1 MFTSREPATSGSDMR
16 FAVALFAVIAALPA
30 PVLPAQGDPRRPA
43 DLRVPVPPDFIVSR
57 RVRLGLKV
65 NLQARQTDSVG
76 AYVDLVTPGGPA
88 STAGIRAG
96 DVITRLDGQ
105 ALLEPGVRSSASR
118 RSLPGLRLIQLAA
131 RLSPGDTV
139 DVEYRRGPDRRVTQ
153 LVTDADQVVHLDASQ
168 LPRIMALRGP
178 PGGPGGRP
186 FDGSAFEL
194 PAPAFELFLAGDL
207 AELELAPLNP
217 DLGQYFGTDDG
228 VLVISA
234 PRNSSLGVKGGDVVL
249 AVDGRRPEGP
259 LHLIRILRSYD
270 GGEPFKLEILR
281 SRKRETLTG
290 SLTPPADD
298 R

>member
-1 MFTSREPATSGSDMR
+1 MR

-178 PGGPGGRP
+178 LGAPGRRP

>member
-1 MFTSREPATSGSDMR
+1 MR
-16 FAVALFAVIAALPA
+16 FAVALLGVIAALPA
-30 PVLPAQGDPRRPA
+30 PVLRAQGDPRRPA
-43 DLRVPVPPDFIVSR
+43 DVRVPVPPDFIVSR

-65 NLQARQTDSVG
+65 NLQARQSDSVG

-96 DVITRLDGQ
+96 DVVTRLDGQ
-105 ALLEPGVRSSASR
+105 SLLEPGARTSASR

-178 PGGPGGRP
+178 PGPLGSGRP
-186 FDGSAFEL
+186 FEGGAFEL

-234 PRNSSLGVKGGDVVL
+234 ARNSSLGVKGGDVVL

-270 GGEPFKLEILR
+270 SGERFKLEILR
-281 SRKRETLTG
+281 SHKRETLTG
-290 SLTPPADD
+290 SLTPSADE

>member
-1 MFTSREPATSGSDMR
+1 MR
-16 FAVALFAVIAALPA
+16 VAVALVAVLT
-30 PVLPAQGDPRRPA
+30 VLPGAVAQAQGDPRRPA
-43 DLRVPVPPDFIVSR
+43 DARVPVPPDFVVSR

-65 NLQARQTDSVG
+65 NLQSRQSDSVG

-96 DVITRLDGQ
+96 DVITSLDGRS
-105 ALLEPGVRSSASR
+105 LLEPGARNPASR

-168 LPRIMALRGP
+168 LPRIMAFRGL
-178 PGGPGGRP
+178 PGSPGSGRT
-186 FDGSAFEL
+186 FQEGAFEL

-234 PRNSSLGVKGGDVVL
+234 PRNSTLGVKGGDVVL

-270 GGEPFKLEILR
+270 GGESFKLEILR

-290 SLTPPADD
+290 SLTPPTDQ

>member
-1 MFTSREPATSGSDMR
+1 MR
-16 FAVALFAVIAALPA
+16 AAVALLAVLAAVPA
-30 PVLPAQGDPRRPA
+30 PVARAQGDPRRPA
-43 DLRVPVPPDFIVSR
+43 AVRVPALPDFIVSR

-65 NLQARQTDSVG
+65 NLQARQSDSVG

-88 STAGIRAG
+88 SGAGIRGG

-105 ALLEPGVRSSASR
+105 SLLEPGAPTPQSR

-131 RLSPGDTV
+131 RLVPGDTV
-139 DVEYRRGPDRRVTQ
+139 EVEYRRGPDRRVTQ
-153 LVTDADQVVHLDASQ
+153 LVTDADQMVHMDASQ
-168 LPRIMALRGP
+168 LPRIMGFRGLSRP
-178 PGGPGGRP
+178 PASRPP
-186 FDGSAFEL
+186 FDAGAFEL

-207 AELELAPLNP
+207 AELELAPLNR
-217 DLGQYFGTDDG
+217 DLGQYFGADDG

-234 PRNSSLGVKGGDVVL
+234 PRNSSLGLKGGDVVL

-270 GGEPFKLEILR
+270 DGEPFKLELLR

-290 SLTPPADD
+290 SLTPPADE

>member
-1 MFTSREPATSGSDMR
+1 MR
-16 FAVALFAVIAALPA
+16 FAVALLGVIAALPA
-30 PVLPAQGDPRRPA
+30 PVLWAQGDPRRPA

-65 NLQARQTDSVG
+65 NLQARQSDSVG
-76 AYVDLVTPGGPA
+76 AFVDLVTPGGPA

-96 DVITRLDGQ
+96 DVVTRLDGHS
-105 ALLEPGVRSSASR
+105 LLEPGARTSASR

-168 LPRIMALRGP
+168 LPRIMAFRGP
-178 PGGPGGRP
+178 PVPPGRP
-186 FDGSAFEL
+186 FEGGSFEL

-228 VLVISA
+228 VLVIRA

-270 GGEPFKLEILR
+270 SGERFKLEILR

-290 SLTPPADD
+290 SLTPPADE

>member
-1 MFTSREPATSGSDMR
+1 MR
-16 FAVALFAVIAALPA
+16 FAVALLGVIAAFPP
-30 PVLPAQGDPRRPA
+30 PVLRAQGDPRRPA

-65 NLQARQTDSVG
+65 NLQARQSDSVG

-96 DVITRLDGQ
+96 DVVIRLDGQ
-105 ALLEPGVRSSASR
+105 SLLDPGARTSASR

-178 PGGPGGRP
+178 PAPPGRP
-186 FDGSAFEL
+186 FEGGAFEL

-270 GGEPFKLEILR
+270 SGERFKLEILR

-290 SLTPPADD
+290 SLTPPPDE

>member
-1 MFTSREPATSGSDMR
+1 MR
-16 FAVALFAVIAALPA
+16 AALAALALLAGLPVPPA
-30 PVLPAQGDPRRPA
+30 AAQDDPHRPA
-43 DLRVPVPPDFIVSR
+43 ELRVPALPDFIVSR

-65 NLQARQTDSVG
+65 NLQARQSDSVG

-88 STAGIRAG
+88 ATAGIRAG

-105 ALLEPGVRSSASR
+105 LLLEPGSGDVGSR

-131 RLSPGDTV
+131 RLGPGDTV
-139 DVEYRRGPDRRVTQ
+139 NIEYRRGTDRRATR
-153 LVTDADQVVHLDASQ
+153 LVTDSDQLVQLEGGT
-168 LPRIMALRGP
+168 LPRGITLRVAP
-178 PGGPGGRP
+178 PPPSMRRLEGRP
-186 FDGSAFEL
+186 FEL
-194 PAPAFELFLAGDL
+194 PAPAFELFMAGDL

-234 PRNSSLGVKGGDVVL
+234 PRSSTLGVRGGDVVL
-249 AVDGRRPEGP
+249 AVDGRRPDGP

-270 GGEPFKLEILR
+270 RGEEFKLEILR

-290 SLTPPADD
+290 SLAPPTAE